1 MPTFIRFVKL
11 LSRLVRFYL
20 TGRKVMSDA
29 EKQLNPVLG
38 YAEPLKPAVMEARVG
53 QLTSGEA
60 LDFWSK
66 HKNKAWVAILLVI
79 GAVGGNVDEL
89 YKAIPDV
96 HDVESLRKEVKQLR
110 VDVDALRG
118 TPSVFKPTVSDDGDF
133 KVERPN
139 K

>member
-1 MPTFIRFVKL
+1 MGELDK
-11 LSRLVRFYL
+11 
-20 TGRKVMSDA
+20 
-29 EKQLNPVLG
+29 ENPVLG
-38 YAEPLKPAVMEARVG
+38 YAQPLKPEMEARVG
-53 QLTSGEA
+53 HLTTGEA
-60 LDFWSK
+60 IDFWSK
-66 HKNKAWVAILLVI
+66 HKNKAWVAILLVV

-118 TPSVFKPTVSDDGDF
+118 TPSVLKPTVSDDGDF
-133 KVERPN
+133 KVERPS